1 MIAIVSP
8 GDDLHNKRILSK
20 NPESLLKIFK
30 SSPYEILSKW
40 ERKLTLLL
48 IVSKNNE
55 IFLETVFCILDFS
68 PTDQSLIKGHEKIH
82 ALLIPYSYTSSSK
95 PCNALFEPTAAF
107 LMKTGG
113 CPMGASTTALPP
125 INSCPLQMWIQA
137 SSGR

>member
-48 IVSKNNE
+48 IVSRKNE

-68 PTDQSLIKGHEKIH
+68 PTDQSLKKG
-82 ALLIPYSYTSSSK
+82 
-95 PCNALFEPTAAF
+95 
-107 LMKTGG
+107 MKRFT
-113 CPMGASTTALPP
+113 PF
-125 INSCPLQMWIQA
+125 
-137 SSGR
+137 